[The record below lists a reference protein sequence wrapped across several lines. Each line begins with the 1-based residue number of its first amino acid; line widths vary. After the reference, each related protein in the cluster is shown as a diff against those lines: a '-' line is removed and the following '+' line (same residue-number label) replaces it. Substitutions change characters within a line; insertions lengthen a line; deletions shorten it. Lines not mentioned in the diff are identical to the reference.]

1 MCIVCYLCI
10 VLFITSYIL
19 TLFYFYLYHNPY
31 HKTIIQKHRGGL
43 RNEKQKHGV
52 GVTQL
57 QGTALNQDEGTDAPS
72 SSSSGRSRRLA
83 INNVNDKLTKEYT
96 ANPND
101 GDHTVDVGV
110 LLHQVEEGDEEENNH
125 YGHGHEPEYEGMN
138 KHDDDGHSIHESERH
153 LEVVGDVCPDELQVV
168 CVNGFVADGRSC
180 AEACGNTVQHIAYG
194 YIASGGDCCS
204 GYLSCKGFSGTICRD
219 RSSCSGPRAC
229 MYANITSVLRGCNGE
244 NSCLR
249 AARYGGSIGS
259 LKDSC
264 HGFESC
270 RRAAFTGSIGSLEDS
285 CNNRKACFEAAD
297 KAPGSIG
304 SVVNSFNGDFGCFKA
319 TYYGTIG
326 SLKDSC
332 NANQACYKAAYEGSI
347 GSMEDSC
354 NADGS
359 CYEAAYD
366 GNDNIAEFYNCCNTD
381 EQCKDATEATL
392 PGKDNCVA
400 PSEVSC

>member
-1 MCIVCYLCI
+1 MLHCMCI
-10 VLFITSYIL
+10 VLFIASYIL
-19 TLFYFYLYHNPY
+19 TLFYCYSYHIPF

-83 INNVNDKLTKEYT
+83 INNVNDRLTKEYK

-110 LLHQVEEGDEEENNH
+110 LLHQVEEGNDNEEENNH

-153 LEVVGDVCPDELQVV
+153 LEVVGDVCPDEDKVV
-168 CVNGFVADGRSC
+168 CANGFVADGRSC
-180 AEACGNTVQHIAYG
+180 AEACGNTVQDSGFG
-194 YIASGGDCCS
+194 YTASGGDCCT
-204 GYLSCKGFSGTICRD
+204 GYLPCKGFSGTICRD
-219 RSSCSGPRAC
+219 GSSCSGGKAC
-229 MYANITSVLRGCNGE
+229 YYANIGSVLRGCNGDFACIDAANE
-244 NSCLR
+244 GSIGSVVNSCNAEDACNE
-249 AARYGGSIGS
+249 AAHEGSIGS

-264 HGFESC
+264 N
-270 RRAAFTGSIGSLEDS
+270 AIGS
-285 CNNRKACFEAAD
+285 CNAA
-297 KAPGSIG
+297 AYEGSIG
-304 SVVNSFNGDFGCFKA
+304 SVVNSCNAYQACYEA
-319 TYYGTIG
+319 AYYGSIG
-326 SLKDSC
+326 SMEDSC
-332 NANQACYKAAYEGSI
+332 NADGSCYKAAYEGSI

>member
-1 MCIVCYLCI
+1 MLHCMCI

-19 TLFYFYLYHNPY
+19 TLFYCYSYHIPF

-83 INNVNDKLTKEYT
+83 INNVNDRLTKEYK

-110 LLHQVEEGDEEENNH
+110 LLHQVEEGNDNEEENNH

-138 KHDDDGHSIHESERH
+138 KHDDDGHSIHGSKRH
-153 LEVVGDVCPDELQVV
+153 LEVVGDVCPDDLKVV
-168 CVNGFVADGRSC
+168 CDGGSVADGRSC

-304 SVVNSFNGDFGCFKA
+304 SVGNSCNGDFGCFKA
-319 TYYGTIG
+319 AYYGTIG

-332 NANQACYKAAYEGSI
+332 NANQACYKAAYDE
-347 GSMEDSC
+347 
-354 NADGS
+354 
-359 CYEAAYD
+359 
-366 GNDNIAEFYNCCNTD
+366 NDNAEFYNCCNTD

-392 PGKDNCVA
+392 PGMDNCVA